1 MSGSYNTHSIYSAS
15 GAHRWM
21 ACPPSALLEQ
31 QFPSETSSFA
41 EEGTAA
47 HDLAEHK
54 LKKAL
59 KMRSR
64 KPNSKYQTDEM
75 DEMTD
80 LYVEY

>member
-1 MSGSYNTHSIYSAS
+1 MN
-15 GAHRWM
+15 
-21 ACPPSALLEQ
+21 CPPSAQLEQ
-31 QFPSETSSFA
+31 QFPNETSSYA

-59 KMRSR
+59 KMRSK
-64 KPNSKYQTDEM
+64 KPTSPYHSDEM

-80 LYVEY
+80 L